1 MKTPLLHDLS
11 GTDRAEMNV
20 LLRGMNHGYQYRLHD
35 NQKDEPAYYSIYYA
49 ALSYC
54 IYRQI

>member
-1 MKTPLLHDLS
+1 MRDLS
-11 GTDRAEMNV
+11 GTDRAEINE
-20 LLRGMNHGYQYRLHD
+20 LLWGMNYGFQYLFHD
-35 NQKDEPAYYSIYYA
+35 NQKDESAYYSIYYA